1 MVTGDPGSCSDDM
14 SAYPHRCS
22 PVTQSTTGL
31 RHNNPMRGSASREG
45 IAEIPSRAIQLFE
58 PPEDAIYTIDATAHL
73 VGVPRRTIL
82 VYCKHQLLSPV
93 ISRTNGGYCFDRDG
107 VHALRRI
114 EALRAVCG
122 DDLSGIKIILD
133 LTQEVERLR
142 SVVRFL
148 SQSKW
153 QRQMMPSGKYETPPR
168 GRKSRLHRGRK

>member
-1 MVTGDPGSCSDDM
+1 MKG
-14 SAYPHRCS
+14 AAS
-22 PVTQSTTGL
+22 PD
-31 RHNNPMRGSASREG
+31 A
-45 IAEIPSRAIQLFE
+45 IAEIPSQAIQLFE

-93 ISRTNGGYCFDRDG
+93 TNGRDGGYCFDRDC

-114 EALRAVCG
+114 EALREVCG

-133 LTQEVERLR
+133 LTKELERLH
-142 SVVRFL
+142 SVVHFL

-153 QRQMMPSGKYETPPR
+153 ERQMMRSGKHETARR

>member
-1 MVTGDPGSCSDDM
+1 
-14 SAYPHRCS
+14 
-22 PVTQSTTGL
+22 
-31 RHNNPMRGSASREG
+31 MRASASREG
-45 IAEIPSRAIQLFE
+45 IAEVPSQAIQLFE

-93 ISRTNGGYCFDRDG
+93 INRTDGGYCFDRDG

-122 DDLSGIKIILD
+122 DELSGIKIILD
-133 LTQEVERLR
+133 LTKELERLR

-153 QRQMMPSGKYETPPR
+153 QRQIMPGGKMKHRRSGENRDPIEGGSSP
-168 GRKSRLHRGRK
+168 LDQNC

>member
-1 MVTGDPGSCSDDM
+1 MKG
-14 SAYPHRCS
+14 AAS
-22 PVTQSTTGL
+22 PD
-31 RHNNPMRGSASREG
+31 A
-45 IAEIPSRAIQLFE
+45 IAEIPSQAIQLFE

-73 VGVPRRTIL
+73 VGVPQRTIL
-82 VYCKHQLLSPV
+82 VYCKHRLLSPV
-93 ISRTNGGYCFDRDG
+93 INGSDGGYCFDRDG

-133 LTQEVERLR
+133 LTKELERLH
-142 SVVRFL
+142 SVVHFL

-153 QRQMMPSGKYETPPR
+153 ERQMMRSGKHETARR

>member
-1 MVTGDPGSCSDDM
+1 
-14 SAYPHRCS
+14 
-22 PVTQSTTGL
+22 
-31 RHNNPMRGSASREG
+31 MRASASTEA

-58 PPEDAIYTIDATAHL
+58 PPEGAIYTIDATADL

-93 ISRTNGGYCFDRDG
+93 VNGREGGYSFDRDG

-114 EALRAVCG
+114 EALRAICG

-133 LTQEVERLR
+133 LTKELERLH

-148 SQSKW
+148 SESKW
-153 QRQMMPSGKYETPPR
+153 QRQMMRSGKQEMAPR
-168 GRKSRLHRGRK
+168 GKKSRLHRGRK

>member
-1 MVTGDPGSCSDDM
+1 VRASTIRRGTRASLFRL
-14 SAYPHRCS
+14 PHR
-22 PVTQSTTGL
+22 STIGSS
-31 RHNNPMRGSASREG
+31 HDKFIMRASVSTEA

-93 ISRTNGGYCFDRDG
+93 INGRDGGYCFDRDG
-107 VHALRRI
+107 VRALRRI

-122 DDLSGIKIILD
+122 DDLSGIKIIID
-133 LTQEVERLR
+133 LTKELERLH

-153 QRQMMPSGKYETPPR
+153 QRQIMRSGKHETAPR
-168 GRKSRLHRGRK
+168 GKKSRLHRGRK